1 MNIAEYFNHF
11 IKTRNISFFV
21 ALGVAVLSV
30 IVGIIAVAT
39 LSEYGTAW
47 PTVLLTLVG
56 FVAFVLLSLVGK
68 EGMGAGALAGCNFA
82 ALLLLVVGEY
92 EYFLTEIQAQ
102 AMGAGFNLGAVEGLY
117 ALIAVAVLLLVCA
130 VAANVLAWLRLKKKA
145 PAARR
150 A

>member
-1 MNIAEYFNHF
+1 MNIAEYFNQF

-92 EYFLTEIQAQ
+92 EYFLVEIQNQ
-102 AMGAGFNLGAVEGLY
+102 AMGSFDLGSVEGLY